1 MENEAV
7 TVIAAMIDTGGAL
20 VQIPLR
26 FVGEVSA
33 DLLRKIFSALWY
45 AGKQSI
51 YIQNTTR
58 YGACSIR
65 MKRFINY

>member
-33 DLLRKIFSALWY
+33 DL
-45 AGKQSI
+45 
-51 YIQNTTR
+51 
-58 YGACSIR
+58 
-65 MKRFINY
+65 